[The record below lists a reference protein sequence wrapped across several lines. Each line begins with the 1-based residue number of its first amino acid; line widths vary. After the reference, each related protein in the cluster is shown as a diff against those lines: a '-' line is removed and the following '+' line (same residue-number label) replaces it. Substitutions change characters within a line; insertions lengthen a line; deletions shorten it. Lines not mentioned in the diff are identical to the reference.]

1 MITKYLIGALIC
13 VLTIANTHT
22 IAAET
27 IRLSEVKQ
35 LSFRTNKTE
44 YLPGDSILVHY
55 WLIDPTTQQPTTI
68 EGGVTFQ
75 LLDKDG
81 LEISS
86 VRSLPTVK
94 GTTTFVKAPYS
105 KGIHFLRAYTDE
117 MLNISDNLIPSAPL
131 YINALKD
138 DFAPFPNKQ
147 IKLYPE
153 GGVLIPKHK
162 QRIVISAPSYIGDSV
177 FVYNKAHIRQ
187 AETIISEYGNS
198 LIMLTPEINDT
209 YTVRIQD
216 VEVPLEVKPNATTLQ
231 LTQNRDRIIYSAL
244 SDRAIT
250 KGSKTK
256 LEIYTGNELL
266 HTSNLDD
273 SNASGSFDISKL
285 PNSTLLFVLTQNDS
299 TQIAQRAVF
308 IDKVDEIEKP
318 LLNKS
323 IVNTTQTADLKVDFN
338 AIDPEQSY
346 RVYIN
351 TFTPLLTDLL
361 PLSAKQSAQLSDCFD
376 AQLPAAKRHYIID
389 LLMIQESERL
399 AFDFKNIYT
408 NGYSNKLWGKVKKEI
423 VGAVDEG
430 KIIAINSQNRDLS
443 EAPLSKGGV
452 FNIDLGTFTDSTSFY
467 LQAYNKK
474 EKSNFFVIEID
485 STHKP
490 SFTPTHGKIK
500 KTTNTFISRQNIKD
514 IAFEDVIPEVKV
526 TARKIEKPIEA
537 AVFYEGKTFTAQK
550 IQERVFSS
558 LEQIINSMTDV
569 YVGSI
574 PSSFDNNLSIKVVFN
589 KRPSSVIREG
599 YVATV
604 GIIIDNFFYE
614 FEEANNFL
622 DINDI
627 EKIEYISAIRASIY
641 GTRAFNGVVRIE
653 TKSGWTTQDV
663 PSQGIKFYPK
673 GFSERTNRE
682 SWHKPDNECI
692 VVTGKELTDGTT
704 VTATHPIES
713 IFVEGFDK
721 SGKIIQ
727 QHITLND

>member
-13 VLTIANTHT
+13 ILAIANTHT

-55 WLIDPTTQQPTTI
+55 WVIDPTTQQPTAI

-75 LLDKDG
+75 LLDKAG

-94 GTTTFVKAPYS
+94 GTTTFVQAPYS
-105 KGIHFLRAYTDE
+105 KGVHYLRAYTDE
-117 MLNISDNLIPSAPL
+117 MLNISDNLIPSTPL

-138 DFAPFPNKQ
+138 DFAPYPNKQ
-147 IKLYPE
+147 INLYPE
-153 GGVLIPKHK
+153 GGVLVPGHS

-177 FVYNKAHIRQ
+177 FVYNKAHKRQ

-198 LIMLTPEINDT
+198 LIMLTPEINET
-209 YTVRIQD
+209 YTIRIQE
-216 VEVPLEVKPNATTLQ
+216 VEVPLEVKPYATTLQ

-250 KGSKTK
+250 KASKTK
-256 LEIYTGNELL
+256 LEIFTGNELL
-266 HTSNLDD
+266 HTSYLDD
-273 SNASGSFDISKL
+273 SNAKGSFDISKL
-285 PNSTLLFVLTQNDS
+285 PNSTLLFILTQNDS
-299 TQIAQRAVF
+299 IQIAQRAVF

-318 LLNKS
+318 LLSKS
-323 IVNTTQTADLKVDFN
+323 IVNTTQTANLKVDFSD
-338 AIDPEQSY
+338 IDPEQSY

-408 NGYSNKLWGKVKKEI
+408 NGYSNKLRGKVKKE
-423 VGAVDEG
+423 VTGTVDEG
-430 KIIAINSQNRDLS
+430 KIIAINADNRNLS
-443 EAPLSKGGV
+443 ESSLGKGGV
-452 FNIDLGTFTDSTSFY
+452 FDIDLGSFIDSTSFY

-474 EKSNFFVIEID
+474 DKSKFFVIEID
-485 STHKP
+485 SVYKP
-490 SFTPTHGKIK
+490 NFTPTHGKIK
-500 KTTNTFISRQNIKD
+500 QKFEAYTSRENIKD

-526 TARKIEKPIEA
+526 TAKKMEKHIESNL
-537 AVFYEGKTFTAQK
+537 FYEGKTFTAQK
-550 IQERVFSS
+550 IRERVYTS
-558 LEQIINSMTDV
+558 LEQIINNMTDV
-569 YVGSI
+569 
-574 PSSFDNNLSIKVVFN
+574 F
-589 KRPSSVIREG
+589 
-599 YVATV
+599 VATILDEKERPTKV
-604 GIIIDNFFYE
+604 ICNKKGRSIIGDKYIPIVNIMLDNLYLD
-614 FEEANNFL
+614 FEEANNLL
-622 DINDI
+622 DVNDI
-627 EKIEYISAIRASIY
+627 EKVEYISVARAGVY
-641 GTRAFNGVVRIE
+641 GTKAFNGLVKIE
-653 TKSGWTTQDV
+653 TKSGWTTQEV
-663 PSQGIKFYPK
+663 PSQGLKFYPK
-673 GFSERTNRE
+673 GFSKRTERA

-692 VVTGKELTDGTT
+692 VVTGQELIDGTT
-704 VTATHPIES
+704 IATANTINLML
-713 IFVEGFDK
+713 IEGFDK
-721 SGKIIQ
+721 TGKMIQ
-727 QHITLND
+727 QRITMSD

>member
-1 MITKYLIGALIC
+1 MSILIC
-13 VLTIANTHT
+13 ILTFSNTHT
-22 IAAET
+22 IAAEA

-35 LSFRTNKTE
+35 LSFRTNKAE
-44 YLPGDSILVHY
+44 YLPGDSILIHY
-55 WLIDPTTQQPTTI
+55 WVIDPTTQQPTNI

-86 VRSLPTVK
+86 IRSLPTEK
-94 GTTTFVKAPYS
+94 GATAFVQAPYS

-117 MLNISDNLIPSAPL
+117 MLNISDILLPSIPL
-131 YINALKD
+131 FINALKD
-138 DFAPFPNKQ
+138 DFAPFPKKQ
-147 IKLYPE
+147 IEVYPE
-153 GGVLIPKHK
+153 GGILVPNHP

-177 FVYNKAHIRQ
+177 FVYNKDKKLE
-187 AETIISEYGNS
+187 AESIISEYGNTM
-198 LIMLTPEINDT
+198 IMLTPEENQS
-209 YTVRIQD
+209 YTLQILD
-216 VEVPLEVKPNATTLQ
+216 KETPIEVNACATTLQ

-244 SDRAIT
+244 SDKAIT
-250 KGSKTK
+250 KAAKTK
-256 LEIYTGNELL
+256 LEIYTGSELL
-266 HTSNLDD
+266 HSTNIDD
-273 SNASGSFDISKL
+273 SNTSGSFDISKL

-308 IDKVDEIEKP
+308 IDKVDDIEKA
-318 LLNKS
+318 LLSKS
-323 IVNTTQTADLKVDFN
+323 IVNATQTADLKVDFSD
-338 AIDPEQSY
+338 IDPEQSY

-408 NGYSNKLWGKVKKEI
+408 NGYSNKLWGKVKKEV

-452 FNIDLGTFTDSTSFY
+452 FNIDLGAFTDSISFY

-550 IQERVFSS
+550 IQERVFGS

-574 PSSFDNNLSIKVVFN
+574 PIDKSEEAFQKVVFN

-622 DINDI
+622 DVNDI
-627 EKIEYISAIRASIY
+627 EKIEYIPAIRASIY

-704 VTATHPIES
+704 VTTTHPIES
-713 IFVEGFDK
+713 IFIEGFDK
-721 SGKIIQ
+721 SGNIIQ
-727 QHITLND
+727 QRIILNDLL